1 MACTVL
7 FIHKEER
14 IFVKTGSLRYS
25 KRLMELG
32 FIELMYSCGWQ
43 HSTKFPR
50 ELKVAWSGNARDFF
64 SKKSTGIQKVIMAYC
79 KMTTDAIN

>member
-7 FIHKEER
+7 FMHKEER
-14 IFVKTGSLRYS
+14 IFVKTRSLRYS
-25 KRLMELG
+25 EKLKELG

-50 ELKVAWSGNARDFF
+50 ELKVAWFGNARDFF
-64 SKKSTGIQKVIMAYC
+64 SKKSAGIQKVIMAYC
-79 KMTTDAIN
+79 KVTSNTIK